1 MTKLN
6 IDDMAPQLGIQNQD
20 GDVVKVED
28 FVGKWLVIYFYPRD
42 NTPGC
47 SIEAMD
53 FTKAKSDFAK
63 LNCEILGISTDSVKS
78 HCKFISKKDLTINL
92 LSDEEKKVVN
102 AYDVWAPKKF
112 MGREF
117 LGVVRST
124 FLINP
129 EGKVAHIWSP
139 VKVKSHVNEVLEKLK
154 GSQ

>member
-6 IDDMAPQLGIQNQD
+6 VNDVAPQLGVLNQD
-20 GDVVKVED
+20 GKEVKIEN
-28 FVGKWLVIYFYPRD
+28 FLGKWLVVYFYPRD

-53 FTKAKSDFAK
+53 FTKAKSEFTK

-78 HCKFISKKDLTINL
+78 HCKFIEKKDLTITL

-102 AYDVWAPKKF
+102 AYGVWAPKKF

-117 LGVVRST
+117 LGIVRST

-129 EGKVAHIWSP
+129 EGKIAHIWSP
-139 VKVKSHVNEVLEKLK
+139 VKVKGHVNEVLEKLRDE
-154 GSQ
+154 

>member
-1 MTKLN
+1 MTLN
-6 IDDMAPQLGIQNQD
+6 VNDTALPLAIQNQD
-20 GDVVKVED
+20 GKEVKIED
-28 FVGKWLVIYFYPRD
+28 FLGKWVVLYFYPRD

-78 HCKFISKKDLTINL
+78 HCKFIAKKDLTINL

-102 AYDVWAPKKF
+102 AYGVWAPKKF

-117 LGVVRST
+117 LGVIRST

-129 EGKVAHIWSP
+129 EGKIAHIWSP
-139 VKVKSHVNEVLEKLK
+139 VKVKGHVNEVLEKLK
-154 GSQ
+154 GLQ

>member
-139 VKVKSHVNEVLEKLK
+139 VKVKSHVNEVFEKLK